1 MTQYQLA
8 RIAGY
13 TERLVRKAE
22 KGGRLDVVTIRNLA
36 SALSMSGQSVSAD
49 SLCLDN
55 LSIAKLWVHGL
66 DELGREMLS
75 AIARFLSKDFVF
87 QSLGDPGTTPFAGTF
102 GGHSGFQQWLH
113 RYFSVF
119 EHRIVQDLEFVD
131 GADIVVARWRESCSL
146 HGVSCGPIRV
156 SMYFR
161 FREGLIVRIEN
172 DFDTKVVED
181 AILCGLQR
189 PGGPPFDL
197 NGRAKPCSIADAAS

>member
-8 RIAGY
+8 RMSGY

-66 DELGREMLS
+66 DEFGRDMPS

-87 QSLGDPGTTPFAGTF
+87 QSLGDPRTTPFAGTF

-119 EHRIVQDLEFVD
+119 ERRIVEDLEFID
-131 GADIVVARWRESCSL
+131 GADIVVARWRETCSL
-146 HGVSCGPIRV
+146 GGISYGPIRV

-161 FREGLIVRIEN
+161 FREGMIIRMEN
-172 DFDTKVVED
+172 DYDTKTVED
-181 AILCGLQR
+181 AILRGLQQTVN
-189 PGGPPFDL
+189 PPT
-197 NGRAKPCSIADAAS
+197 GH